1 MVPAAEKYW
10 FPLKMYGIRDVFVM
24 KYTKDTQN
32 KLALHHDASLVT
44 GSIKLNEAY
53 EGGSLNFPRQG
64 VTNDNTPIGH
74 CILFPGQVTHGHECV
89 ELTSGVKYSLTIWTS
104 RYEGDVL

>member
-1 MVPAAEKYW
+1 MFCNEVYQR
-10 FPLKMYGIRDVFVM
+10 YS
-24 KYTKDTQN
+24 N

-74 CILFPGQVTHGHECV
+74 CIYS
-89 ELTSGVKYSLTIWTS
+89 TSHSWT
-104 RYEGDVL
+104 